1 MENQNSSQMTN
12 INMRVTFQ
20 EKGFLAEQAQEQN
33 TDLTNFLKSQLFE
46 ELPRLKNYENS
57 ALVRENEFKE
67 MGRELEGKKELIIEL
82 ETSLAQLDSMPSL
95 NQLYKNAA
103 GKICQVGN
111 RKIEINTKLDLIE
124 SLALNYLIETAK

>member
-20 EKGFLAEQAQEQN
+20 EKNLLSEQAQEQN

-46 ELPRLKNYENS
+46 ELPRLKDYKNS
-57 ALVRENEFKE
+57 AQGRENQFKE
-67 MGRELEGKKELIIEL
+67 MERELESKKGLIKELEN
-82 ETSLAQLDSMPSL
+82 SLAQYNSMLSL

-103 GKICQVGN
+103 GKICQVGD
-111 RKIEINTKLDLIE
+111 RKFQIDSKLDLIE
-124 SLALNYLIETAK
+124 SLALNYIIETTK

>member
-20 EKGFLAEQAQEQN
+20 EKSLLSEQAQEQN

-46 ELPRLKNYENS
+46 ELPRLKNYKNS
-57 ALVRENEFKE
+57 AQSRENQYKE
-67 MGRELEGKKELIIEL
+67 MERELESKKGQIKELEN
-82 ETSLAQLDSMPSL
+82 SLAQYNSMLSL

-111 RKIEINTKLDLIE
+111 RKIEINSKLDLIE
-124 SLALNYLIETAK
+124 SLALNYQIETTK

>member
-20 EKGFLAEQAQEQN
+20 EKSLLSEQAQEQN

-57 ALVRENEFKE
+57 AQGRENQFKE
-67 MGRELEGKKELIIEL
+67 MERELKSKNERIKELEN
-82 ETSLAQLDSMPSL
+82 SLVQYSSMQAL

-103 GKICQVGN
+103 GKICQVGD
-111 RKIEINTKLDLIE
+111 RKFEINSKLDLIE
-124 SLALNYLIETAK
+124 SLALNYQIETTK